1 MQDNENIKTPAEET
15 NSEDL
20 VETTD
25 LFPDETE
32 QENARNAVFALR
44 DVAVEL
50 GEIRKWFSQTDY
62 IPNKI
67 VVGEWEE
74 TDERWIS
81 YKEERIK
88 KRARQDEIMKQL
100 TSTFVTE

>member
-1 MQDNENIKTPAEET
+1 MEEEIYISNEN
-15 NSEDL
+15 
-20 VETTD
+20 
-25 LFPDETE
+25 ETE
-32 QENARNAVFALR
+32 FINEDEESQSRSCPLDEILRLR

-50 GEIRKWFSQTDY
+50 GEIQKWFSETDY

-81 YKEERIK
+81 YKTERTK
-88 KRARQDEIMKQL
+88 KRARQDEIVKQL
-100 TSTFVTE
+100 TNSFVTE

>member
-1 MQDNENIKTPAEET
+1 MQENENIKTPAEET

-20 VETTD
+20 VETTA
-25 LFPDETE
+25 LLPDETE

-67 VVGEWEE
+67 VVGEWPE
-74 TDERWIS
+74 TDERWIA
-81 YKEERIK
+81 YKEERAR
-88 KRARQDEIMKQL
+88 KRARQDEILKEMGAAR
-100 TSTFVTE
+100 